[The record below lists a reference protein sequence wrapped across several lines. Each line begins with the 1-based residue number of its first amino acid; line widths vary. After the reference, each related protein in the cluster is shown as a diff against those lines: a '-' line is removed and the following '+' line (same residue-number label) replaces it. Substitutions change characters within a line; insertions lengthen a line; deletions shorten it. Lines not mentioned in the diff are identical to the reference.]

1 MAYMLWKFRQHLSVF
16 IFYLPVTVGI
26 LFLRNMTR
34 QYTAEEACEAL
45 TNDDN
50 FGEFESADPLNESFT
65 DSISSCSEVDSN
77 PHNDY
82 CGRTIAVETP
92 NLSPAKGRPRTKGK
106 FNSRLRTRGGRSRRR
121 EHESVARHIIYFQTN
136 DLLLQYLM
144 MKLIHQKI
152 LVQTLK
158 LMSLSLIFGRT
169 INQLYRTSYSM
180 SRLD

>member
-1 MAYMLWKFRQHLSVF
+1 MLWKFRQHLFVC
-16 IFYLPVTVGI
+16 FYLLLARDGWNFV
-26 LFLRNMTR
+26 FSRNMTR
-34 QYTAEEACEAL
+34 QYTAKEACEAL

-50 FGEFESADPLNESFT
+50 FGEFESADSLNESFT

-77 PHNDY
+77 PDNDY

-121 EHESVARHIIYFQTN
+121 EHESVALHIIYFQTN

-169 INQLYRTSYSM
+169 IHQLYRTSYSM